1 LPILAIGGGLML
13 RVGDDIVPR
22 STFALYELEEAHF
35 VVLTEISNII
45 YMETKVGQV
54 GALDEQRRFITVG
67 YLRVNQ

>member
-1 LPILAIGGGLML
+1 ML

-22 STFALYELEEAHF
+22 STFALYELEEARF
-35 VVLTEISNII
+35 VVLTKISDII

-54 GALDEQRRFITVG
+54 GALDERRRLITVG